1 MNSFELHP
9 ADVIRTVGFN
19 EFEGLSVCF
28 INMPLRET
36 AMPTV
41 IPEGPLIL
49 GAILRKYGVDVSL
62 LDLNAYRIKDELSK
76 SKELPNGRHLT
87 TKEVE
92 DLITA
97 HLNNKGDQDIVAF
110 SGKITTLKWQEIIAQ
125 IVRRLQPNCFLVS
138 GNGLATEI
146 KSGLFNWIPE
156 LDAIA
161 RSEGD
166 EVILAIAK
174 DVKLIKELGWSKAI
188 KSSRLTSYYKGDING
203 KPRFIYEG
211 NRPRDLDSIPFAAV
225 DLLESDPYGNN
236 VLENY
241 IVTPV
246 WGLAANNSSAAPF
259 NMKRS
264 LTTLSSRGCPYDCA
278 FCYRGSQGE
287 RNYGMRSAENL
298 VDHMQHYIDKY
309 NIDFIGF
316 VDDNFA
322 VDKRRIKTLPGVF
335 DQLSVNLRWGTHT
348 RMDEADERAQYMAE
362 AGCIYIGFGAESAS
376 EHTLIKMRKGG
387 FMLKNGLVSK
397 NINGSTYE
405 FPVTMVDAIK
415 NCKSVGI
422 HANCT
427 WIMGYPGEALEHLK
441 TSVAFILW
449 QEDYMTKGLT
459 PGTPEYEIAKM
470 SVNQKMFTATAYP
483 GTAMWK
489 VVTPGLKKHFEIAFD
504 KYGDPICDDNFHRY
518 VLELDDA
525 TKVLNNEDGDPVNY
539 GNIRTD
545 TFLRAREYA
554 DNGQIEKILELA

>member
-1 MNSFELHP
+1 MSSFGLHP
-9 ADVIRTVGFN
+9 ADVIGTVGFN

-76 SKELPNGRHLT
+76 SKGLPNGRHLT
-87 TKEVE
+87 TKEAE
-92 DLITA
+92 NLITA
-97 HLNNKGDQDIVAF
+97 HLNNKGDQDIVAI

-125 IVRRLQPNCFLVS
+125 IVRRLQPDCFLVS
-138 GNGLATEI
+138 GGGLATEI
-146 KSGLFNWIPE
+146 KAGLFNWIPE

-166 EVILAIAK
+166 DVILAIAK

-188 KSSRLTSYYKGDING
+188 KSGRLTSYYKGDVKG

-211 NRPRDLDSIPFAAV
+211 NRPRNLDSIPFAAV
-225 DLLESDPYGNN
+225 ELLESDPYGNN
-236 VLENY
+236 VLEDY

-246 WGLAANNSSAAPF
+246 WGLAANNSSATPF

-298 VDHMQHYIDKY
+298 VSHMQHYIDKY

-322 VDKRRIKTLPGVF
+322 VDKKRIKTLPGVF

-348 RMDEADERAQYMAE
+348 RMDEADERAHYMAE
-362 AGCIYIGFGAESAS
+362 AGCIYIGFGAESAA
-376 EHTLIKMRKGG
+376 EHTLVKMRKGG
-387 FMLKNGLVSK
+387 FILKNGLVNK

-415 NCKSVGI
+415 NCKSAGI

-459 PGTPEYEIAKM
+459 SGTPEYEIAKM

-489 VVTPGLKKHFEIAFD
+489 VVAPGLKKHFEIAFD

-525 TKVLNNEDGDPVNY
+525 TKVLNNEDGDPVNF
-539 GNIRTD
+539 GDIRTD

>member
-9 ADVIRTVGFN
+9 ADVIGTVGFN
-19 EFEGLSVCF
+19 EFKGLSVCF

-76 SKELPNGRHLT
+76 SKGLSNGRHLT

>member
-1 MNSFELHP
+1 MNSFGLHP
-9 ADVIRTVGFN
+9 ADVIETVGFN

-62 LDLNAYRIKDELSK
+62 LDLNAYRITDELSK
-76 SKELPNGRHLT
+76 SKGLPNGRHLT

-92 DLITA
+92 DLITV

-322 VDKRRIKTLPGVF
+322 VDKRRIKTLPGIF